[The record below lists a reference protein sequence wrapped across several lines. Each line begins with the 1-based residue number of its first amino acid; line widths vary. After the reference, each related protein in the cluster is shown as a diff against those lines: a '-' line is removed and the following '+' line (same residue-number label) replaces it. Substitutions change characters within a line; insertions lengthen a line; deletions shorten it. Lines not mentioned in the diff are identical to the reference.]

1 MERGKGRKLITI
13 RFERAS
19 ANKGAGGDYGLS
31 KGSLNSSSS
40 NLNSFIQSNQFS
52 LIFSGL
58 GRECL
63 QSARSRGRA

>member
-13 RFERAS
+13 RFERAN
-19 ANKGAGGDYGLS
+19 ANKGAGGDGLS

-40 NLNSFIQSNQFS
+40 NLNSFIQSNHFS

-58 GRECL
+58 GREYL